1 MFLSRAIELKGLDLT
16 TYSMG
21 IGLGLCHGKKRAVQQ
36 DGNLQ
41 CSGQSTVKGPWCCGN
56 ICFLY
61 SNMTCFFI

>member
-21 IGLGLCHGKKRAVQQ
+21 IGLGLCHGKK
-36 DGNLQ
+36 GQ
-41 CSGQSTVKGPWCCGN
+41 CSKMGTFNAQANQLSGPWCCGN